1 MQLEE
6 FESPQKIIISIEHI
20 QNNIMIYSWRVKRQ
34 RNGTTLRN
42 FFFFSKNKLSLAN
55 FKK

>member
-1 MQLEE
+1 MKLEE

-42 FFFFSKNKLSLAN
+42 FFIFSKNKLSSAN
-55 FKK
+55 FRK